1 VATYSPDEL
10 EQRYHDILLF
20 QALQTSLDKS
30 WPAFATASSKEFE
43 HLKEYARQ
51 VIDSKFKAKLKRA
64 VAEIDTLKAH
74 DLNVFETPDFSAR
87 HVSHYAENRYGIHLK
102 STNEYGLY
110 GFFVAD
116 DGKIFESYYRS
127 DAEFIKEEVLH
138 SGLKLDD

>member
-1 VATYSPDEL
+1 LPIEI

-30 WPAFATASSKEFE
+30 WPAFAVASGKEFE

-51 VIDSKFKAKLKRA
+51 IIDSKFKEKLKRV
-64 VAEIDTLKAH
+64 VAEIYMLKAH
-74 DLNVFETPDFSAR
+74 DLNVFETPEFNAR
-87 HVSHYAENRYGIHLK
+87 HISHYAENRYGIHLK
-102 STNEYGLY
+102 STDEYGLY

-127 DAEFIKEEVLH
+127 DAEFTKVEVLH
-138 SGLKLDD
+138 SGLDLGD